1 MSGAAQA
8 VREDFLDE
16 DPEISGQ
23 KFVLLSFIS
32 PEAVLQRKEQF
43 FFQKFLAD
51 YEVEHKVKNLEQFLG
66 NTVLQ
71 MNRKLDECA
80 DAAERSGNAEGA
92 KAIREQR
99 VPVDSIM
106 DQYQTFIKKNKK
118 EITRTTIE
126 EAYKDFLFRHQE
138 KLEAEFHEANQF
150 QTTIRGL
157 KIRGVYATTQEA
169 SVRAKKLVRSDPI
182 HNILVGEVGKWLPWD
197 PTPNGIKEQEYAE
210 EELNKLMGNYKK
222 NQENVDDFYRQT
234 GLKRPE
240 KRVFGATDGSTD
252 DKESGAG
259 AGAGA
264 QNTISGPGGAGA
276 GAAAGEYKGMF
287 DTQGDLAL
295 QRKME
300 AANKKED

>member
-1 MSGAAQA
+1 MSGATQA

-23 KFVLLSFIS
+23 RFVLLSFIS

-43 FFQKFLAD
+43 LFQKFLVD
-51 YEVEHKVKNLEQFLG
+51 YEVEYKVKNLEQFLG

-71 MNRKLDECA
+71 INRKLDECA
-80 DAAERSGNAEGA
+80 DAAEQAGNLEAA
-92 KAIREQR
+92 KAIREKR
-99 VPVDSIM
+99 VPVDNIM

-150 QTTIRGL
+150 QTTVRGL

-210 EELNKLMGNYKK
+210 EQLNQLMGNYKK
-222 NQENVDDFYRQT
+222 NQDNLDDFYRQT

-240 KRVFGATDGSTD
+240 KRVFGATD
-252 DKESGAG
+252 EGAG
-259 AGAGA
+259 AAAGA
-264 QNTISGPGGAGA
+264 PENTISGPGGAGA
-276 GAAAGEYKGMF
+276 AGAGDYKGLF

-300 AANKKED
+300 AAKIDTSKKDE

>member
-1 MSGAAQA
+1 MSGAAQP

-23 KFVLLSFIS
+23 KFVLLSFVS
-32 PEAVLQRKEQF
+32 PENVLQRKDQF
-43 FFQKFLAD
+43 FFQKFLTD
-51 YEVEHKVKNLEQFLG
+51 YEVEYKVKNLEQFLG

-80 DAAERSGNAEGA
+80 DAAERNGNPDAA

-99 VPVDSIM
+99 VPVDNIM

-138 KLEAEFHEANQF
+138 KLESEFHEANQF
-150 QTTIRGL
+150 QTTVRGL
-157 KIRGVYATTQEA
+157 KVRGVYANTQEA
-169 SVRAKKLVRSDPI
+169 SVRAKKLMRSDPI

-210 EELNKLMGNYKK
+210 EQLNQLMGNYKK

-252 DKESGAG
+252 DKEQGGAG
-259 AGAGA
+259 AGSGA
-264 QNTISGPGGAGA
+264 QNTISGPGSAGA
-276 GAAAGEYKGMF
+276 GDYKGLF

-300 AANKKED
+300 AANKKDD